1 MRWIRYAH
9 AGRAGFGLLEGD
21 RIVAHDGSMF
31 DSPRP
36 NGLKLGLAD
45 VQLLA
50 PVVPGKIVALA
61 NNLRPLLAKSGT
73 PAPAEP
79 LWFIKSPSSLAG
91 SGDVIRKPVGYEG
104 KVIFEGELGI
114 VIGKRC
120 SGIAEAK
127 ALSVVFG
134 YTCVNDVTA
143 VDIMKR
149 EPGWDQWSR
158 SKSFDT
164 FGPMG
169 PAVATG
175 LDPMSLTVKATL
187 DGVERQNYPVT
198 DMVFG
203 PAQLVSLISRDVTL
217 EPGDVIACGTS
228 VGIGSMKPGSEI
240 VISIEGIGEL
250 QNRFE

>member
-1 MRWIRYAH
+1 MRWVRFAH
-9 AGRAGFGLLEGD
+9 AGRTGFGLLDGD
-21 RIVAHDGSMF
+21 RIAAHDGSMF

-36 NGLKLGLAD
+36 NGLTLALTD

-50 PVVPGKIVALA
+50 PVLPGKIVALA
-61 NNLRPLLAKSGT
+61 NNLRPLLAKSG
-73 PAPAEP
+73 AAVPAEP
-79 LWFIKSPSSLAG
+79 LWFLKASSSVANP
-91 SGDVIRKPVGYEG
+91 GDTIRRPASYDG
-104 KVIFEGELGI
+104 KVIFEGELGV
-114 VIGKRC
+114 VIGQRC
-120 SGIAEAK
+120 SGISEAK

-149 EPGWDQWSR
+149 EPGWDQWAR

-164 FGPMG
+164 FGPLG
-169 PAVATG
+169 PCIATG
-175 LDPMSLTVKATL
+175 LDPMGFVVRATL

-198 DMVFG
+198 DMVFS
-203 PAQLVSLISRDVTL
+203 PAQLVALVSRDMTL

-250 QNRFE
+250 GNQFG